1 MKLQFDDA
9 RNDRVV
15 EDIIDPALPII
26 DAHHHLIDGDHSYMY
41 REFFADLNAGHRV
54 YASVYLQC
62 RAMYDAEASMEMA
75 PVGETSFAS
84 GVAAMAASGDY
95 GNHRALAAI
104 VGYAEM
110 RLGAAIRPVLEAHIE
125 AGAGRFKGIRFG
137 TLDHDDSR
145 LALVPFKLPKGIL
158 GSTNFREAFKLLA
171 PLNLSF
177 DAFVYF
183 TQLDEVYDLAK
194 AFPQTTIVLNHI
206 GMPCF
211 MGPYEGKADEVFAIW
226 RRGMARVAECPN
238 VFVKLGALGMADFFG
253 FDFGKRAEAASSAEL
268 AAAWKPL
275 ITPCI
280 EIFGPE
286 RCMFESN
293 FPVDKRSA
301 SYRTIW
307 NTFKRI
313 VADASQADKAHLF
326 SGAAARA
333 YRLEAIRAQFEA
345 S

>member
-1 MKLQFDDA
+1 
-9 RNDRVV
+9 
-15 EDIIDPALPII
+15 
-26 DAHHHLIDGDHSYMY
+26 MY
-41 REFFADLNAGHRV
+41 REFFADLNSGHRV

-75 PVGETSFAS
+75 PVGETSFAA

-110 RLGAAIRPVLEAHIE
+110 RLGAAIQPVLEAHIE

-137 TLDHDDSR
+137 TLDHDDPR
-145 LALVPFKLPKGIL
+145 LALVPFKLPKGLL
-158 GSTNFREAFKLLA
+158 GSTKFRDAFGLLA

-177 DAFVYF
+177 DAFCYF
-183 TQLDEVYDLAK
+183 TQLDEIYDLAR
-194 AFPQTTIVLNHI
+194 AFPQTTIVLNHT

-211 MGPYEGKADEVFAIW
+211 MGPYEGKRDEVMSAW
-226 RRGMARVAECPN
+226 RAGLTKVAQCPN
-238 VFVKLGALGMADFFG
+238 VFIKLGALGMADFFG
-253 FDFGKRAEAASSAEL
+253 FDFGRRTEAASSEEL
-268 AAAWKPL
+268 AAAWRPL
-275 ITPCI
+275 IIPCI
-280 EIFGPE
+280 EIFGAE

-293 FPVDKRSA
+293 FPVDKRSC

-307 NTFKRI
+307 NVFKRI
-313 VADASQADKAHLF
+313 AANASRDEKSHLF

-333 YRLEAIRAQFEA
+333 YKLETLRAQFE
-345 S
+345 